1 VKRAVKVLIRAPTLS
16 IPEAMKLADFSA
28 EECADP
34 ALRRHIQRALPG
46 GSRKRFRTLVVD
58 KHPPLVDGRKKI
70 TKFASQRV
78 SKKTTPATAPIPDV
92 ADAGTIIMDGA
103 PPPTKQKAP
112 EVMVEQGC
120 GGSVIEINE
129 HDVLIGYQKQKNP
142 GNINFC
148 NVMEEYKEEF
158 FNSRDCEKRYVCA
171 RLVAQIRNAHPPG
184 RFLKVDPFN
193 PGSYLEVGDLIAWQK
208 ASQTFHYYKPA
219 DVDKLREKARKRAA
233 PRRCKFCVQHGKSN
247 TVAVKCPGSTPRGT
261 CTGGLLGKSLQCT
274 VCGFHQMSLPNARTK
289 MSVQSRCYSAIITR
303 KDTQCKE
310 HG

>member
-1 VKRAVKVLIRAPTLS
+1 MPRTSCSADSDKVKRAVKVLIRAPTLS

-78 SKKTTPATAPIPDV
+78 SKKTTAADNIIIPPPIPDV
-92 ADAGTIIMDGA
+92 ADDA

-158 FNSRDCEKRYVCA
+158 FNSRDCEKRHVCVHVLWHKYVMH
-171 RLVAQIRNAHPPG
+171 IPP
-184 RFLKVDPFN
+184 V
-193 PGSYLEVGDLIAWQK
+193 GS
-208 ASQTFHYYKPA
+208 
-219 DVDKLREKARKRAA
+219 
-233 PRRCKFCVQHGKSN
+233 
-247 TVAVKCPGSTPRGT
+247 
-261 CTGGLLGKSLQCT
+261 
-274 VCGFHQMSLPNARTK
+274 
-289 MSVQSRCYSAIITR
+289 
-303 KDTQCKE
+303 
-310 HG
+310 